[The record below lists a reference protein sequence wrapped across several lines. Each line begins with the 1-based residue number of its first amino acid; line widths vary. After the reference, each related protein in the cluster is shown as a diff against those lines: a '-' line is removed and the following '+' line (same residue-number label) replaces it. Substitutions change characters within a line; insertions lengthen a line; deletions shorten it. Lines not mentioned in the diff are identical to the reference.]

1 MGQFEAYCKQG
12 VLAML
17 DPLQDVNNLMLLCRG
32 CSTGFDQRVPIWVFL
47 PSDLDA
53 FITEELEFQSTRSAC
68 AQRGWQ
74 VERKS
79 DAGTVNRPPS
89 SIYP

>member
-1 MGQFEAYCKQG
+1 
-12 VLAML
+12 ML
-17 DPLQDVNNLMLLCRG
+17 DPLQDANNLMLLCRG

-53 FITEELEFQSTRSAC
+53 FIAEELEFQVTRNAC

-74 VERKS
+74 VERTS
-79 DAGTVNRPPS
+79 EAGNVGRVPSPP
-89 SIYP
+89 PAP

>member
-1 MGQFEAYCKQG
+1 MP
-12 VLAML
+12 

-32 CSTGFDQRVPIWVFL
+32 CSTGFEQRVPIWVFL

-53 FITEELEFQSTRSAC
+53 FIAEELEFQSTRKAC

-79 DAGTVNRPPS
+79 EAGTVSQSPLSRVF
-89 SIYP
+89 IRD